1 MLVLSRQLGERLVID
16 GRIEVT
22 VVEIRPDRI
31 KLGVVAPP
39 EVAVHREEVFRKI
52 LARAAS
58 RSQPRR
64 ITVPRGI
71 RVVTSRSAVND
82 LVTDRINARQFY

>member
-39 EVAVHREEVFRKI
+39 EIAVHREEVFRKI
-52 LARAAS
+52 LAQR
-58 RSQPRR
+58 
-64 ITVPRGI
+64 VPDH
-71 RVVTSRSAVND
+71 SPDESPYLAEF
-82 LVTDRINARQFY
+82 A